1 MNISIVILLL
11 IAVCSSVDSI
21 RWFKFKF
28 GRSKTTP
35 NSRCTSDSSSY
46 APVPPLQTSSVSK
59 TTQEKILMLRG
70 GMQVFVKT
78 LTGEV
83 VAMHGPLVRMLLFN
97 LVPVKLQLN
106 FHLLMLIDNSDA

>member
-78 LTGEV
+78 LTGE
-83 VAMHGPLVRMLLFN
+83 GRGLLFECCSFSE
-97 LVPVKLQLN
+97 VAVK
-106 FHLLMLIDNSDA
+106 FSSADAHRQ